1 MIYIEIPFDPVP
13 WAAPRLSRHHAYDPK
28 EKEKRAIRYIIKEQ
42 YSDEPIEGYVALF
55 FSFVFQIPKS
65 ASKAKRAQMLQGLII
80 PTRSDCTN
88 CQKLYEDCLKNVV
101 FRDDRNVEVIGSR
114 KLYAEKGSVNI
125 TILNRDEYQNKLRFP
140 CKL

>member
-1 MIYIEIPFDPVP
+1 MIYIEIPFEPVP
-13 WAAPRLSRHHAYDPK
+13 WSVPRLSRNHTYDPK
-28 EKEKRAIRYIIKEQ
+28 EKDKRAITYLIKEQ
-42 YSDEPIEGYVALF
+42 YRDEPIEGYVALF

-65 ASKAKRAQMLQGLII
+65 ASKAKRAQMLAGSII

-101 FRDDRNVEVIGSR
+101 FTDDRYVEVIGSR

-125 TILNRDEYQNKLRFP
+125 SVWNRDEYLHRLVFP

>member
-13 WAAPRLSRHHAYDPK
+13 WSAPRLSRNGTYDPK
-28 EKEKRAIRYIIKEQ
+28 EKDKRAISYIIREQ
-42 YSDEPIEGYVALF
+42 YKEDPIEGYVALF

-65 ASKAKRAQMLQGLII
+65 ASKAKKSQMLQGLII

-101 FRDDRNVEVIGSR
+101 FTDDRNVEVIGSR

-125 TILNRDEYQNKLRFP
+125 TILTREEYLNKLVFP